1 MVEPIRPSTLW
12 LLPFSSIDRDHGCD
26 AAASVLGS
34 DRLRVIRRI
43 GQDFFRSG
51 DRASDRAGNRERG
64 HCRMVYHGI
73 VNVGWNDDTG
83 QRTTMT
89 FHEDANLRAAN
100 ASVSV
105 KAYESPPFAGT
116 VVVSIAQQERSS

>member
-51 DRASDRAGNRERG
+51 DRASDRAVTIENAVTVEW
-64 HCRMVYHGI
+64 Y
-73 VNVGWNDDTG
+73 
-83 QRTTMT
+83 TM
-89 FHEDANLRAAN
+89 
-100 ASVSV
+100 AS
-105 KAYESPPFAGT
+105 
-116 VVVSIAQQERSS
+116 